1 LDAGDGTWHVPAT
14 GAGFRCFPGG
24 IDWQVADRGA
34 FAAQQAGS
42 GMGVRF
48 QCPQGHKLHVKAEL
62 AGKRGICPE
71 CGAKFVVPAFNGGRV
86 AEDAS
91 AAPATGAASSPSTS
105 LPASPAASVDPP
117 GGSVFI
123 QTQTPPSVAPPAAAT
138 APSPAANHEPIA
150 WYVRPAAGGQF
161 GPATTEVFQKWI
173 EDGRVAVDSWVWRTG
188 WADWKAGGEALAQI
202 PDRLSSEPSVRDA
215 APEMPGV
222 APVVTTQAL
231 VGAAA
236 HIEPASAEI
245 RRAEIKRRKDRVR
258 TLSTVLALVALAML
272 MALVFVLAR

>member
-1 LDAGDGTWHVPAT
+1 
-14 GAGFRCFPGG
+14 
-24 IDWQVADRGA
+24 
-34 FAAQQAGS
+34 
-42 GMGVRF
+42 MGVRF

-71 CGAKFVVPAFNGGRV
+71 CGAKFVVPSFNGGRV

-91 AAPATGAASSPSTS
+91 AAPPGNGDSAASP
-105 LPASPAASVDPP
+105 PQASASSEP
-117 GGSVFI
+117 GESVLL
-123 QTQTPPSVAPPAAAT
+123 QTQSPPIAVPPAPSGAQ
-138 APSPAANHEPIA
+138 APTSEPIA

-161 GPATTEVFQKWI
+161 GPATTEVFKQWI

-202 PDRLSSEPSVRDA
+202 PDRPSPEPGVPIA
-215 APEMPGV
+215 AAEMPTV
-222 APVVTTQAL
+222 MNPAPVVTTEAL

-236 HIEPASAEI
+236 HIEPASADV